1 MAQQGMS
8 VQMAGQYG
16 GQPVYI
22 ISPTTEHTQGKD
34 ALSMNINAAKAV
46 AKLVRS
52 TLGPKGMDKMLVNIL
67 GDIVLT
73 NDGATILKEMEIEHP
88 TAKMIVEVAKTQEDI
103 AGDGTT
109 SAVVIAGSLMDKAG
123 ELLEKGLHPIVI
135 FKGYN
140 LAGQKAIEILENF
153 ATKVDKD
160 DRKTL
165 EKIAETSITGKAPEA
180 SADHLAKVCVD
191 AVLAIEENGKYNI
204 DEKIVIRKEAG
215 GKITDTQ
222 VIQGIYI
229 NKYRLHPDTPARVEG
244 AKIALLDMPIE
255 FAKTNTKSKIQLGS
269 VDEMFAF
276 KDQEMI
282 NFHKVLD
289 KIIATGANVVFSSK
303 NIDDNAVHYFMR
315 HNIYTCRRLKDE
327 DMTVLSLSTGAKLVR
342 NMNEITA
349 EDLGYAEVVEQES
362 EYEEKTLITGFKK
375 SNSVTIL
382 IKAGSEHLTDNIER
396 AFDDALNVVKS
407 VLEDKAIVPGGGASE
422 MQVAQG
428 LRSYASTIEG
438 REQLAIRAF
447 ADAMEEIPKA
457 IAENAGLDKINMLL
471 QLRAESGKNKN
482 SGINVYS
489 GNVEDMMKNN
499 VIDPLRVKTQ
509 AIKSASEV
517 SAMILRVDDMLKAQE
532 KDMQDVNPEHNI
544 HNYNMG

>member
-1 MAQQGMS
+1 
-8 VQMAGQYG
+8 MAGQYG

-109 SAVVIAGSLMDKAG
+109 SAVVVAGSLMDKAG
-123 ELLEKGLHPIVI
+123 ELLDKGLHPIVI
-135 FKGYN
+135 FQGYN
-140 LAGQKAIEILENF
+140 LAAQKAIEILENF

-180 SADHLAKVCVD
+180 SSDHLAKVCVD

-222 VIQGIYI
+222 VIKGIYI
-229 NKYRLHPDTPARVEG
+229 NKYRLHPDTPARVEN

-269 VDEMFAF
+269 IDEMFAF
-276 KDQEMI
+276 KDQETA
-282 NFHKVLD
+282 NFHKMLD
-289 KIIATGANVVFSSK
+289 KIIATGANVVLSSK
-303 NIDDNAVHYFMR
+303 NIDDGAVHYFMR

-438 REQLAIRAF
+438 REQLAIHAF

-489 GNVEDMMKNN
+489 GKIEDMMQNN

-532 KDMQDVNPEHNI
+532 RDMQDVNPAHNI

>member
-52 TLGPKGMDKMLVNIL
+52 TLGPRGMDKMLVNVL

-109 SAVVIAGSLMDKAG
+109 SAVVLAGSLMDKAG

-140 LAGQKAIEILENF
+140 LAAQKAIDILENF
-153 ATKVDKD
+153 ATKVEKD
-160 DRKTL
+160 DRKML

-180 SADHLAKVCVD
+180 SSDHLANVCVD

-215 GKITDTQ
+215 GKITDTK
-222 VIQGIYI
+222 IIKGIYI
-229 NKYRLHPDTPARVEG
+229 NKYRLHPDTPARVEN

-269 VDEMFAF
+269 IEEMFAF
-276 KDQEMI
+276 KDQETA
-282 NFHKVLD
+282 NFHKMLD
-289 KIIATGANVVFSSK
+289 KIIATGANVVLSSK
-303 NIDDNAVHYFMR
+303 NVDDGAVHYFMR

-342 NMNEITA
+342 NMSEITA
-349 EDLGYAEVVEQES
+349 DDLGYAEVVEQES

-375 SNSVTIL
+375 SNTVTIL

-428 LRSYASTIEG
+428 LRSYASTVEG

-471 QLRAESGKNKN
+471 QLRAGSGKNKN

-489 GNVEDMMKNN
+489 GKIEDMMKNN

-532 KDMQDVNPEHNI
+532 RDMQDVNPAHNI

>member
-1 MAQQGMS
+1 
-8 VQMAGQYG
+8 MAGQYG

-22 ISPTTEHTQGKD
+22 INPTTEHTQGKD

-109 SAVVIAGSLMDKAG
+109 SAVVLAGSLMDKAG
-123 ELLEKGLHPIVI
+123 DLLEKGIHPIVI

-140 LAGQKAIEILENF
+140 LATEKAIEILENF
-153 ATKVDKD
+153 AIKVDKD

-180 SADHLAKVCVD
+180 SSDHLAKVCVD

-215 GKITDTQ
+215 GKITDTE

-229 NKYRLHPDTPARVEG
+229 NKYRLHPDTPAKVEG

-269 VDEMFAF
+269 VEEMFAF
-276 KDQEMI
+276 RDQEMI
-282 NFHKVLD
+282 NFHKMLD
-289 KIIATGANVVFSSK
+289 TVIATGANVVFSSK
-303 NIDDNAVHYFMR
+303 NIDDNAVHYLMR
-315 HNIYTCRRLKDE
+315 HNIFTCRRLKDE
-327 DMTVLSLSTGAKLVR
+327 DMAVLSLATGAKLVR
-342 NMNEITA
+342 NMKEITA
-349 EDLGYAEVVEQES
+349 DDLGSAEVVEQES

-438 REQLAIRAF
+438 REQLAIHAF

-489 GNVEDMMKNN
+489 GKVEDMIKNN

-517 SAMILRVDDMLKAQE
+517 SAMILRVDDMLRAQE
-532 KDMQDVNPEHNI
+532 RDMQDVNPAHNV

>member
-1 MAQQGMS
+1 
-8 VQMAGQYG
+8 MAGQYG

-109 SAVVIAGSLMDKAG
+109 SAVVLAGSLMDKAG
-123 ELLEKGLHPIVI
+123 ELLDKGLHPIVI
-135 FKGYN
+135 FQGYN
-140 LAGQKAIEILENF
+140 LAAQKAIEILENF

-160 DRKTL
+160 DRQTL
-165 EKIAETSITGKAPEA
+165 QKIAETSITGKAPEA
-180 SADHLAKVCVD
+180 SSDHLANVCVD

-222 VIQGIYI
+222 VIKGIYI
-229 NKYRLHPDTPARVEG
+229 NKYRLHPDTPARVEN

-255 FAKTNTKSKIQLGS
+255 FVKTNTKSKIQLGS
-269 VDEMFAF
+269 IEEMFAF
-276 KDQEMI
+276 KDQETA
-282 NFHKVLD
+282 NFHKMLD

-303 NIDDNAVHYFMR
+303 NIDDGAVHYFMR

-471 QLRAESGKNKN
+471 QLRAGSGKNKN

-489 GNVEDMMKNN
+489 GKIEDMMQNN

-532 KDMQDVNPEHNI
+532 RDMQDVNPEHNI

>member
-8 VQMAGQYG
+8 IQMAGQYG

-22 ISPTTEHTQGKD
+22 IDPRTEHAQGKD

-52 TLGPKGMDKMLVNIL
+52 TLGPKGMDKMLVNVL

-123 ELLEKGLHPIVI
+123 ELVEKGLHPIVI

-140 LAGQKAIEILENF
+140 LAAQKAIEILENF
-153 ATKVDKD
+153 ATKVETD
-160 DRKTL
+160 DIKML
-165 EKIAETSITGKAPEA
+165 QNIAETSITGKAPEA

-204 DEKIVIRKEAG
+204 DEKIVIRKETG
-215 GKITDTQ
+215 GKITDTH
-222 VIQGIYI
+222 VIKGIYI
-229 NKYRLHPDTPARVEG
+229 NKYRLHPDTPARVED

-276 KDQEMI
+276 KDQETI
-282 NFHKVLD
+282 NFHKMLD

-303 NIDDNAVHYFMR
+303 NVDDNAVHYLMK
-315 HNIYTCRRLKDE
+315 HDIYTCRRLKDE

-349 EDLGYAEVVEQES
+349 DDLGFAEVVEQES
-362 EYEEKTLITGFKK
+362 EYEEKTLITGFKG
-375 SNSVTIL
+375 SNAVTIL
-382 IKAGSEHLTDNIER
+382 IKAGSEHVTDNIER
-396 AFDDALNVVKS
+396 VFDDALNVVKS

-422 MQVAQG
+422 MVVAQG

-438 REQLAIRAF
+438 REQLAVRAF

-489 GNVEDMMKNN
+489 GKVEDMMKDN

-517 SAMILRVDDMLKAQE
+517 AAMILRIDDMLKAQE
-532 KDMQDVNPEHNI
+532 KDMQDVNPAHNV
-544 HNYNMG
+544 

>member
-140 LAGQKAIEILENF
+140 LAAQKAIEILENF
-153 ATKVDKD
+153 AIKVDKD

-180 SADHLAKVCVD
+180 SSDHLAKVCVD
-191 AVLAIEENGKYNI
+191 AVLAIEENGKYSI

-282 NFHKVLD
+282 NFHKMLD

-303 NIDDNAVHYFMR
+303 NIDDNAVHYLMR
-315 HNIYTCRRLKDE
+315 HDIYTCRRLKDE

-375 SNSVTIL
+375 SNTVTIL

-471 QLRAESGKNKN
+471 QLRAGSGKNKN

-489 GNVEDMMKNN
+489 GKVEDMMKNN

-532 KDMQDVNPEHNI
+532 RDMQDVNPEHNI

>member
-8 VQMAGQYG
+8 IQMAGQYG

-22 ISPTTEHTQGKD
+22 IDPRTEHAQGKD

-52 TLGPKGMDKMLVNIL
+52 TLGPKGMDKMLVNVL

-123 ELLEKGLHPIVI
+123 ELIEKGLHPIVI

-140 LAGQKAIEILENF
+140 LAAQKAIEILENF
-153 ATKVDKD
+153 ATKVDKN
-160 DRKTL
+160 DRKIL
-165 EKIAETSITGKAPEA
+165 ENIAETSITGKAPEA

-191 AVLAIEENGKYNI
+191 AVLAIEENGKYDI
-204 DEKIVIRKEAG
+204 DNKIVIRKEVG
-215 GKITDTQ
+215 GKITDTE
-222 VIQGIYI
+222 VIKGIYI
-229 NKYRLHPDTPARVEG
+229 NKYRLHPDTPAKVEN
-244 AKIALLDMPIE
+244 AKIALLDMPVE
-255 FAKTNTKSKIQLGS
+255 FSKTNTKSKIQLGS
-269 VDEMFAF
+269 VEEMFAF

-282 NFHKVLD
+282 NFRKMLD
-289 KIIATGANVVFSSK
+289 KVIDTGANVVFSSK
-303 NIDDNAVHYFMR
+303 NIDDSAVHYFMK

-342 NMNEITA
+342 NMNEISA
-349 EDLGYAEVVEQES
+349 DDLGFAEMVEQES

-375 SNSVTIL
+375 SNTVTIL
-382 IKAGSEHLTDNIER
+382 IKAGSEHVTDNIER
-396 AFDDALNVVKS
+396 VFDDALNVVKS
-407 VLEDKAIVPGGGASE
+407 VLEDKAIVPGGGSSE
-422 MQVAQG
+422 MAVAQG
-428 LRSYASTIEG
+428 LRSYASSIEG
-438 REQLAIRAF
+438 REQLAVIAF

-489 GNVEDMMKNN
+489 GKVEDMMKDN

-532 KDMQDVNPEHNI
+532 RDMQDVNPAHNI

>member
-109 SAVVIAGSLMDKAG
+109 SAVVVAGSLMDKAG
-123 ELLEKGLHPIVI
+123 ELLDKGLHPIVI
-135 FKGYN
+135 FQGYN
-140 LAGQKAIEILENF
+140 LAAQKAIEILENF

-180 SADHLAKVCVD
+180 SSDHLAKVCVD

-222 VIQGIYI
+222 VIKGIYI
-229 NKYRLHPDTPARVEG
+229 NKYRLHPDTPARVEN

-269 VDEMFAF
+269 IDEMFAF
-276 KDQEMI
+276 KDQETA
-282 NFHKVLD
+282 NFHKMLD
-289 KIIATGANVVFSSK
+289 KIIATGANVVLSSK
-303 NIDDNAVHYFMR
+303 NIDDGAVHYFMR

-438 REQLAIRAF
+438 REQLAIHAF

-489 GNVEDMMKNN
+489 GKIEDMMQNN

-532 KDMQDVNPEHNI
+532 RDMQDVNPAHNI

>member
-8 VQMAGQYG
+8 IQMAGQYG

-22 ISPTTEHTQGKD
+22 IDPRTEHAQGKD

-52 TLGPKGMDKMLVNIL
+52 TLGPKGMDKMLVNVL

-123 ELLEKGLHPIVI
+123 ELIEKGLHPIVI

-140 LAGQKAIEILENF
+140 LAAQKAIEILENF
-153 ATKVDKD
+153 ATKVKKD
-160 DRKTL
+160 DRKIL

-180 SADHLAKVCVD
+180 SSGYLSKVCVD

-204 DEKIVIRKEAG
+204 DDKIVIRKEAG

-222 VIQGIYI
+222 IVKGIYI
-229 NKYRLHPDTPARVEG
+229 NKYRLHPDTPAKVEN

-255 FAKTNTKSKIQLGS
+255 VAKTNTKSKIQLGS
-269 VDEMFAF
+269 VEEMFAF
-276 KDQEMI
+276 KDQETV
-282 NFHKVLD
+282 NFNKMLD
-289 KIIATGANVVFSSK
+289 KVIATGANVVFSSK
-303 NIDDNAVHYFMR
+303 NIDDSAVHYFMK
-315 HNIYTCRRLKDE
+315 HKIYTCRRLKDE

-342 NMNEITA
+342 NMNEISA
-349 EDLGYAEVVEQES
+349 DDLGFAEVVEQES

-375 SNSVTIL
+375 SNTVTIL
-382 IKAGSEHLTDNIER
+382 IKAGSEHVTDNIER
-396 AFDDALNVVKS
+396 VFDDALNVVKS

-422 MQVAQG
+422 MVVAQG

-438 REQLAIRAF
+438 REQLAIHAF

-489 GNVEDMMKNN
+489 GKIEDMMKDSI
-499 VIDPLRVKTQ
+499 IDPLRVKTQ

-532 KDMQDVNPEHNI
+532 KDMQDVNPAHNI
-544 HNYNMG
+544 NNYNMG

>member
-22 ISPTTEHTQGKD
+22 ISPTTEHIQGKD

-73 NDGATILKEMEIEHP
+73 NDGATILREMEIEHP

-123 ELLEKGLHPIVI
+123 ELLEKGFHPAVI

-140 LAGQKAIEILENF
+140 LAAQKAIEILEEF
-153 ATKVDKD
+153 ATNVDKD

-165 EKIAETSITGKAPEA
+165 EKIAETSITGKATET
-180 SADHLAKVCVD
+180 SSDHLAKICVD

-204 DEKIVIRKEAG
+204 DDKIVFRKEAG
-215 GKITDTQ
+215 GKISDTK
-222 VIQGIYI
+222 VIHGIYI
-229 NKYRLHPDTPARVEG
+229 NKYRLHPNTPAKVEN

-255 FAKTNTKSKIQLGS
+255 IAKTTTKSKIQLGS
-269 VDEMFAF
+269 IDEMFAY
-276 KDQEMI
+276 KDQETA
-282 NFHKVLD
+282 NFHKMLD
-289 KIIATGANVVFSSK
+289 KVIATGANVVFSSK
-303 NIDDNAVHYFMR
+303 NIDDSAVHYFMK

-327 DMTVLSLSTGAKLVR
+327 DMTVLSLSTGANLVR
-342 NMNEITA
+342 NMNDITA
-349 EDLGYAEVVEQES
+349 KDLGYAEVVEQES

-375 SNSVTIL
+375 SNTVTIF
-382 IKAGSEHLTDNIER
+382 IKAGSEHLADNIER

-407 VLEDKAIVPGGGASE
+407 VLEDRTIVPGGGASE
-422 MQVAQG
+422 MQVANG
-428 LRSYASTIEG
+428 LRSYASTIDG

-457 IAENAGLDKINMLL
+457 IAENAGLDKIDMLS

-482 SGINVYS
+482 SGINVCS
-489 GNVEDMMKNN
+489 GKIEDMMENS
-499 VIDPLRVKTQ
+499 VIDPLRVKIQ

-517 SAMILRVDDMLKAQE
+517 SSMILRVDDMLRAQE
-532 KDMQDVNPEHNI
+532 KDMQDVDPAHNI

>member
-8 VQMAGQYG
+8 IQMAGQYG

-22 ISPTTEHTQGKD
+22 INPTTEHTQGKD

-109 SAVVIAGSLMDKAG
+109 SAVVLAGSLMDKAG
-123 ELLEKGLHPIVI
+123 DLLEKGIHPIVI

-140 LAGQKAIEILENF
+140 LATEKAIEILENF
-153 ATKVDKD
+153 AIKVDKD

-180 SADHLAKVCVD
+180 SSDHLAKVCVD

-215 GKITDTQ
+215 GKITDTE

-229 NKYRLHPDTPARVEG
+229 NKYRLHPDTPAKVEG

-269 VDEMFAF
+269 VEEMFAF
-276 KDQEMI
+276 RDQEMI
-282 NFHKVLD
+282 NFHKMLD
-289 KIIATGANVVFSSK
+289 TVIATGANVVFSSK
-303 NIDDNAVHYFMR
+303 NIDDNAVHYLMR
-315 HNIYTCRRLKDE
+315 HNIFTCRRLKDE
-327 DMTVLSLSTGAKLVR
+327 DMAVLSLATGAKLVR
-342 NMNEITA
+342 NMKEITA
-349 EDLGYAEVVEQES
+349 DDLGSAEVVEQES

-438 REQLAIRAF
+438 REQLAIHAF

-489 GNVEDMMKNN
+489 GKVEDMMKNN

-517 SAMILRVDDMLKAQE
+517 SAMILRVDDMLRAQE
-532 KDMQDVNPEHNI
+532 RDMQDVNPAHNV

>member
-109 SAVVIAGSLMDKAG
+109 SAVVVAGSLMDKAG
-123 ELLEKGLHPIVI
+123 ELLDKGLHPIVI
-135 FKGYN
+135 FQGYN
-140 LAGQKAIEILENF
+140 LAAQKAIEILENF

-180 SADHLAKVCVD
+180 SSDHLANVCVD

-222 VIQGIYI
+222 VIKGIYI
-229 NKYRLHPDTPARVEG
+229 NKYRLHPDTPARVEN

-269 VDEMFAF
+269 IDEMFAF
-276 KDQEMI
+276 KDQETA
-282 NFHKVLD
+282 NFHKMLD
-289 KIIATGANVVFSSK
+289 KIIATGANVVLSSK
-303 NIDDNAVHYFMR
+303 NIDDGAVHYFMR

-438 REQLAIRAF
+438 REQLAIHAF

-489 GNVEDMMKNN
+489 GKIEDMMQNN

-532 KDMQDVNPEHNI
+532 RDMQDVNPAHNI

>member
-1 MAQQGMS
+1 
-8 VQMAGQYG
+8 
-16 GQPVYI
+16 
-22 ISPTTEHTQGKD
+22 
-34 ALSMNINAAKAV
+34 
-46 AKLVRS
+46 
-52 TLGPKGMDKMLVNIL
+52 
-67 GDIVLT
+67 
-73 NDGATILKEMEIEHP
+73 MEIEHP

-109 SAVVIAGSLMDKAG
+109 SAVVLAGSLMDKAG
-123 ELLEKGLHPIVI
+123 DLLEKGIHPIVI

-140 LAGQKAIEILENF
+140 LATEKAIEILENF
-153 ATKVDKD
+153 AIKVDKD

-180 SADHLAKVCVD
+180 SSDHLAKVCVD

-215 GKITDTQ
+215 GKITDTE

-229 NKYRLHPDTPARVEG
+229 NKYRLHPDTPAKVEG

-269 VDEMFAF
+269 VEEMFAF
-276 KDQEMI
+276 RDQEMI
-282 NFHKVLD
+282 NFHKMLD
-289 KIIATGANVVFSSK
+289 TVIATGANVVFSSK
-303 NIDDNAVHYFMR
+303 NIDDNAVHYLMR
-315 HNIYTCRRLKDE
+315 HNIFTCRRLKDE
-327 DMTVLSLSTGAKLVR
+327 DMAVLSLATGAKLVR
-342 NMNEITA
+342 NMKEITA
-349 EDLGYAEVVEQES
+349 DDLGSAEVVEQES

-438 REQLAIRAF
+438 REQLAIHAF

-489 GNVEDMMKNN
+489 GKVEDMMKNN

-517 SAMILRVDDMLKAQE
+517 SAMILRVDDMLRAQE
-532 KDMQDVNPEHNI
+532 RDMQDVNPAHNV

>member
-8 VQMAGQYG
+8 IQLVGQYG

-22 ISPTTEHTQGKD
+22 IDPTTEHVQGRD

-88 TAKMIVEVAKTQEDI
+88 TAKMIVEVAKTQEEI

-109 SAVVIAGSLMDKAG
+109 SAVVLAGSLMDKAA
-123 ELLEKGLHPIVI
+123 ELIEKGLHPIVI
-135 FKGYN
+135 YKGYN
-140 LAGQKAIEILENF
+140 LAAQKAIEILENF
-153 ATKVDKD
+153 AIKVDKN
-160 DRKTL
+160 DRNIL
-165 EKIAETSITGKAPEA
+165 EKIAETSITGKAPDF
-180 SADHLAKVCVD
+180 SGSHLAKICVD

-215 GKITDTQ
+215 GKITDTEL
-222 VIQGIYI
+222 IPGIYI
-229 NKYRLHPDTPARVEG
+229 NKYRLHPDTPAKVEN

-269 VDEMFAF
+269 IEEMFAF
-276 KDQEMI
+276 RDQEMVD
-282 NFHKVLD
+282 FHKMLD

-303 NIDDNAVHYFMR
+303 NIDDNAVHYFKK

-327 DMTVLSLSTGAKLVR
+327 DMTVISLSTGAKLVR
-342 NMNEITA
+342 NMKEITA
-349 EDLGYAEVVEQES
+349 DDLGYAELVEQES
-362 EYEEKTLITGFKK
+362 EYEEKTLIKGFKK
-375 SNSVTIL
+375 SNTVTI
-382 IKAGSEHLTDNIER
+382 IVKGGSEHVTDNIER
-396 AFDDALNVVKS
+396 VFDDALHVVKS

-422 MQVAQG
+422 MLVAEE
-428 LRSYASTIEG
+428 LRSYASTIGG
-438 REQLAIRAF
+438 REQLAILAF
-447 ADAMEEIPKA
+447 AEAMEEIPKT
-457 IAENAGLDKINMLL
+457 IAENAGLDKINMVS
-471 QLRAESGKNKN
+471 QLRAESKKNKN

-489 GNVEDMMKNN
+489 GKVEDMMEIN

-509 AIKSASEV
+509 AIKSAAEV
-517 SAMILRVDDMLKAQE
+517 SAMILRIDDMLKAQE
-532 KDMQDVNPEHNI
+532 KDMPDVKPEHNI

>member
-109 SAVVIAGSLMDKAG
+109 SAVVLAGSLMDKAG
-123 ELLEKGLHPIVI
+123 ELLDKGLHPIVI
-135 FKGYN
+135 FQGYN
-140 LAGQKAIEILENF
+140 LAAQKAIEILENF

-160 DRKTL
+160 DRQTL
-165 EKIAETSITGKAPEA
+165 QKIAETSITGKAPEA
-180 SADHLAKVCVD
+180 SSDHLANVCVD

-222 VIQGIYI
+222 VIKGIYI
-229 NKYRLHPDTPARVEG
+229 NKYRLHPDTPARVEN

-255 FAKTNTKSKIQLGS
+255 FVKTNTKSKIQLGS
-269 VDEMFAF
+269 IEEMFAF
-276 KDQEMI
+276 KDQETA
-282 NFHKVLD
+282 NFHKMLD

-303 NIDDNAVHYFMR
+303 NIDDGAVHYFMR

-471 QLRAESGKNKN
+471 QLRAGSGKNKN

-489 GNVEDMMKNN
+489 GKIEDMMQNN

-532 KDMQDVNPEHNI
+532 RDMQDVNPEHNI

>member
-8 VQMAGQYG
+8 IQMAGQYG

-22 ISPTTEHTQGKD
+22 IDPRTEHAQGKD

-52 TLGPKGMDKMLVNIL
+52 TLGPKGMDKMLVNVL

-123 ELLEKGLHPIVI
+123 ELIEKGLHPIVI

-140 LAGQKAIEILENF
+140 LAAQKAIEILENF
-153 ATKVDKD
+153 ATKVDKN

-165 EKIAETSITGKAPEA
+165 ENIAETSITGKAPEA
-180 SADHLAKVCVD
+180 SSDHLAKVCVD
-191 AVLAIEENGKYNI
+191 AVLAIEENGKYDI
-204 DEKIVIRKEAG
+204 DNKIVIRKEVG
-215 GKITDTQ
+215 GKITDTE
-222 VIQGIYI
+222 VIKGIYI
-229 NKYRLHPDTPARVEG
+229 NKYRLHPDTPAKVEN
-244 AKIALLDMPIE
+244 AKIALLDMPVE
-255 FAKTNTKSKIQLGS
+255 FSKTNTKSKIQLGS
-269 VDEMFAF
+269 VEEMFAF

-282 NFHKVLD
+282 NFRKMLD
-289 KIIATGANVVFSSK
+289 KVIDTGANVVFSSK
-303 NIDDNAVHYFMR
+303 NIDDSAVHYFMK

-342 NMNEITA
+342 NMNEISA
-349 EDLGYAEVVEQES
+349 DDLGFAEMVEQES

-375 SNSVTIL
+375 SNTVTIL
-382 IKAGSEHLTDNIER
+382 IKAGSEHVTDNIER
-396 AFDDALNVVKS
+396 VFDDALNVVKS

-422 MQVAQG
+422 MAVAQG
-428 LRSYASTIEG
+428 LRSYASSIEG
-438 REQLAIRAF
+438 REQLAVIAF

-489 GNVEDMMKNN
+489 GKVEDMMKDN

-532 KDMQDVNPEHNI
+532 RDMQDVNPAHNI

>member
-8 VQMAGQYG
+8 IQRAGQYG

-22 ISPTTEHTQGKD
+22 IDPRTEHAQGKD

-52 TLGPKGMDKMLVNIL
+52 TLGPKGMDKMLVNVL

-73 NDGATILKEMEIEHP
+73 NDGATILQEMEIEHP
-88 TAKMIVEVAKTQEDI
+88 TAKMIVEVAKTQEEI

-109 SAVVIAGSLMDKAG
+109 SAVVIAGSLMEKAG

-140 LAGQKAIEILENF
+140 LAAQKALEILENF
-153 ATKVDKD
+153 ATKVDKS
-160 DRKTL
+160 DRKIL
-165 EKIAETSITGKAPEA
+165 EQIAETSITGKAPEA
-180 SADHLAKVCVD
+180 SSDHLAKVCVD

-222 VIQGIYI
+222 VINGIYL
-229 NKYRLHPDTPARVEG
+229 NKYRLHPDTPAKVEG

-255 FAKTNTKSKIQLGS
+255 FAKTNTKSKIQLSS

-282 NFHKVLD
+282 NFHKLLD

-303 NIDDNAVHYFMR
+303 NIDDSAVHYLMK
-315 HNIYTCRRLKDE
+315 HDIYTCRRLKDE

-342 NMNEITA
+342 NMSEITA
-349 EDLGYAEVVEQES
+349 DDLGFAELVEQES

-375 SNSVTIL
+375 SNSVTIV
-382 IKAGSEHLTDNIER
+382 IKAGTEHVTDNIER
-396 AFDDALNVVKS
+396 VFDDALHVVKA
-407 VLEDKAIVPGGGASE
+407 VLEDQAIVPGGGASE
-422 MQVAQG
+422 MVVAQG

-438 REQLAIRAF
+438 REQLAIHAF

-471 QLRAESGKNKN
+471 QLRAGSGKNKN

-489 GNVEDMMKNN
+489 GKVEDMMKNN

-517 SAMILRVDDMLKAQE
+517 AAMILRVDDMLKAQE
-532 KDMQDVNPEHNI
+532 KDMQDIDPAHNI
-544 HNYNMG
+544 HNYDMG

>member
-1 MAQQGMS
+1 MS

-109 SAVVIAGSLMDKAG
+109 SAVVVAGSLMDKAG
-123 ELLEKGLHPIVI
+123 ELLDKGLHPIVI
-135 FKGYN
+135 FQGYN
-140 LAGQKAIEILENF
+140 LAAQKAIEILENF

-180 SADHLAKVCVD
+180 SSDHLAKVCVD

-222 VIQGIYI
+222 VIKGIYI
-229 NKYRLHPDTPARVEG
+229 NKYRLHPDTPARVEN

-269 VDEMFAF
+269 IDEMFAF
-276 KDQEMI
+276 KDQETA
-282 NFHKVLD
+282 NFHKMLD
-289 KIIATGANVVFSSK
+289 KIIATGANVVLSSK
-303 NIDDNAVHYFMR
+303 NIDDGAVHYFMR

-438 REQLAIRAF
+438 REQLAIHAF

-489 GNVEDMMKNN
+489 GKIEDMMQNN

-532 KDMQDVNPEHNI
+532 RDMQDVNPAHNI

>member
-8 VQMAGQYG
+8 IQMAGQYG

-22 ISPTTEHTQGKD
+22 INPTTEHTQGKD

-109 SAVVIAGSLMDKAG
+109 SAVVLAGSLMDKAG
-123 ELLEKGLHPIVI
+123 DLLEKGIHPIVI

-140 LAGQKAIEILENF
+140 LATEKAIEILENF
-153 ATKVDKD
+153 AIKVDKD

-180 SADHLAKVCVD
+180 SSDHLAKVCVD

-215 GKITDTQ
+215 GKITDTE

-229 NKYRLHPDTPARVEG
+229 NKYRLHPDTPAKVEG

-269 VDEMFAF
+269 VEEMFAF
-276 KDQEMI
+276 RDQEMI
-282 NFHKVLD
+282 NFHKMLD
-289 KIIATGANVVFSSK
+289 TVIATGANVVFSSK
-303 NIDDNAVHYFMR
+303 NIDDNAVHYLMR
-315 HNIYTCRRLKDE
+315 HNIFTCRRLKDE
-327 DMTVLSLSTGAKLVR
+327 DMAVLSLATGAKLVR
-342 NMNEITA
+342 NMKEITA
-349 EDLGYAEVVEQES
+349 DDLGSAEVVEQES

-438 REQLAIRAF
+438 REQLAIHAF

-489 GNVEDMMKNN
+489 GKVEDMIKNN

-517 SAMILRVDDMLKAQE
+517 SAMILRVDDMLRAQE
-532 KDMQDVNPEHNI
+532 RDMQDVNPAHNV

>member
-8 VQMAGQYG
+8 IQMAGQYG

-22 ISPTTEHTQGKD
+22 IDPRTEHVQGKD

-52 TLGPKGMDKMLVNIL
+52 TLGPKGMDKMLVNVL

-123 ELLEKGLHPIVI
+123 ELIEKGLHPIVI

-140 LAGQKAIEILENF
+140 LAAQKAIEILENF
-153 ATKVDKD
+153 ATKVEKD

-180 SADHLAKVCVD
+180 SSDHLSKVCVD

-204 DEKIVIRKEAG
+204 DDKIVIRKEAG
-215 GKITDTQ
+215 GKITDTE
-222 VIQGIYI
+222 VIKGIYI
-229 NKYRLHPDTPARVEG
+229 NKYRLHPDTPAKVEN

-269 VDEMFAF
+269 VEEMFAF
-276 KDQEMI
+276 KDQETI
-282 NFHKVLD
+282 NFNKMLD

-303 NIDDNAVHYFMR
+303 NIDDSAVHYLMK
-315 HNIYTCRRLKDE
+315 HKIYTCRRLKDE

-342 NMNEITA
+342 NMNEISA
-349 EDLGYAEVVEQES
+349 DDLGFAEVVEQES

-375 SNSVTIL
+375 SNTVTIL
-382 IKAGSEHLTDNIER
+382 IKAGSEHVTDNIER
-396 AFDDALNVVKS
+396 VFDDALHVVKS

-422 MQVAQG
+422 MVVAQG

-438 REQLAIRAF
+438 REQLAIHAF

-489 GNVEDMMKNN
+489 GKIEDMMKDSI
-499 VIDPLRVKTQ
+499 IDPLRVKTQ

-532 KDMQDVNPEHNI
+532 KDMQDVNPAHNI
-544 HNYNMG
+544 NNYNMG